1 MYKVILL
8 LVLIS
13 ICDCKKCD
21 FNTSVDITN
30 GIRLNGVISYN
41 GFSYDASE
49 HFFDARSA
57 TERGCICNKKTC
69 LKKCCPHGQ
78 AYKILDKQCVNVTED
93 FNPIVWDE
101 YRRVQD
107 ESASKL
113 FHFNSGKPI
122 CNENEVRIQVSEPF
136 SVFNLVTDGK
146 LLIET
151 PNTIPPWTVFGPD
164 KYCIDTF
171 VYEDDKGAQT
181 SKLDALVCFAEAARE
196 EHQLLSVVCML
207 ISCVFILVTVAVYCW
222 LPELRNLHG
231 RVLIAY
237 LLSLFVGFVFLSTM
251 KILLMI
257 DNISHNCCVIF
268 TFIIYF
274 FLLAAF
280 FWLNVMCFDIWWTFS
295 GKRGMTMEK
304 MSLRARFCAY
314 SLYAFGGPTAFTIL
328 LASLEFSDLSPHP
341 LLPLIR
347 QQGCFLY
354 GKSRLLYLY
363 GPIVILC
370 ISNMVFFVLTALKIT
385 QIKQQ
390 TSVLKSKESATH
402 DSHNH
407 DKQRLLLYVKLFIVM
422 GVNWFLEVIS
432 AIYPKADA
440 LWKFTDAY
448 NVLIGLIIF
457 IIFVCKRKIF
467 RLIKKRIKERFHR
480 SDTELWNTNHI
491 SGSRSNFKDYRHR
504 TSMESIRTDSGS
516 NKVVHTTII

>member
-1 MYKVILL
+1 MYRLL
-8 LVLIS
+8 IFFLFSFLNVNGQLQ
-13 ICDCKKCD
+13 CDKNNID
-21 FNTSVDITN
+21 LTEYEIFRDTN
-30 GIRLNGVISYN
+30 GAIEVNGTIFPPN
-41 GFSYDASE
+41 FIFSRNVSG
-49 HFFDARSA
+49 H
-57 TERGCICNKKTC
+57 KKTFGC
-69 LKKCCPHGQ
+69 PCDKRKCFRKCCPIGYVM
-78 AYKILDKQCVNVTED
+78 YKRACTKMPDILQQEGLKLHFYETLRKTVNLESSDEFVLLTGIPCDWDIYTE
-93 FNPIVWDE
+93 FLPW
-101 YRRVQD
+101 
-107 ESASKL
+107 
-113 FHFNSGKPI
+113 F
-122 CNENEVRIQVSEPF
+122 IQE
-136 SVFNLVTDGK
+136 DGK

-467 RLIKKRIKERFHR
+467 RLIKKRYKQVRGQ
-480 SDTELWNTNHI
+480 SM
-491 SGSRSNFKDYRHR
+491 SRSQTTSSRTFSTKDEVAL
-504 TSMESIRTDSGS
+504 TSLK
-516 NKVVHTTII
+516 NN